1 LKGAFLVIS
10 SFIFTLLLCSCGS
23 SDSIRKPTKTEVID
37 FDIQTATQIIGE
49 GDKIIANIAIKDAI
63 SRQEYNQF
71 LNDIAEAY
79 DGYEEAGWEY
89 MLFYNYEFK
98 DNQIET
104 LRLNKDMF
112 YPTIYHK
119 DVEVV
124 SAKIINTYYQN
135 ESRNTSEL
143 VIREEYIGED
153 SKLKTWFREYIY
165 KENDNSKW
173 VFYRFN
179 GRLNFMGQGFTY
191 DYLGLK

>member
-1 LKGAFLVIS
+1 
-10 SFIFTLLLCSCGS
+10 LCSCES
-23 SDSIRKPTKTEVID
+23 SDNIRKPIKTEVID
-37 FDIQTATQIIGE
+37 FDIKTARQMIE
-49 GDKIIANIAIKDAI
+49 KGDKIIADIAIKDAV
-63 SRQEYNQF
+63 SRREFNQF

-79 DGYEEAGWEY
+79 DGYKEAGWEY
-89 MLFYNYEFK
+89 MLFYNNEIK

-124 SAKIINTYYQN
+124 SAKIINTYYEY

-143 VIREEYIGED
+143 VIREEYLGED
-153 SKLKTWFREYIY
+153 SKLEAWFREHIY
-165 KENDNSKW
+165 KKNDKCEW
-173 VFYRFN
+173 VFYTFS
-179 GRLNFMGQGFTY
+179 GQMNFMGSGYTY